1 LTAQLNKSV
10 NDASAVLED
19 KIALLRREARER
31 DDAAQTRHAQFHS
44 ETLALLR
51 KEAENRAETAKI
63 RDVQQTFEMETL
75 RSNIAALNEL
85 LASRMAQ
92 LCDDFKVRDEQ
103 RASEI
108 VQLRTDTQEFQNQQ
122 AASMVQLGTNAQEF
136 QKQQASEMVQIRTDA
151 ENRLAILRD
160 SRSSQMTWVY
170 RFSLQ
175 FHS

>member
-1 LTAQLNKSV
+1 MSLQEQAAAIDALTAQLNKSV

-63 RDVQQTFEMETL
+63 RDVQQTFEMDTL

-108 VQLRTDTQEFQNQQ
+108 VQLRTDTQVRGK
-122 AASMVQLGTNAQEF
+122 ALPCVHTC
-136 QKQQASEMVQIRTDA
+136 R
-151 ENRLAILRD
+151 
-160 SRSSQMTWVY
+160 
-170 RFSLQ
+170 
-175 FHS
+175 